1 MAAMLPARAP
11 VGLTHIP
18 YPYTPSPITAQ
29 VAEVR
34 GVLAALGAEYATRLR
49 TFVALLPTQ
58 APVDL
63 NFLLFRLE
71 AGKGDAAAA

>member
-1 MAAMLPARAP
+1 MAAMLRAWGP
-11 VGLTHIP
+11 VGLHPIL
-18 YPYTPSPITAQ
+18 YPCPNPVTAQ

>member
-1 MAAMLPARAP
+1 MCAVCYSMPSRRRRA
-11 VGLTHIP
+11 LTGCGRG
-18 YPYTPSPITAQ
+18 Q

-34 GVLAALGAEYATRLR
+34 SVLAGLAGEYATRLR

-58 APVDL
+58 TPVDL

>member
-1 MAAMLPARAP
+1 M
-11 VGLTHIP
+11 
-18 YPYTPSPITAQ
+18 
-29 VAEVR
+29 AEVR
-34 GVLAALGAEYATRLR
+34 GVLAGLGAEYATRLR

-71 AGKGDAAAA
+71 AGKGDAGTA

>member
-1 MAAMLPARAP
+1 MHVCVAEPDALHTPALAHRLRAW
-11 VGLTHIP
+11 
-18 YPYTPSPITAQ
+18 Q

-34 GVLAALGAEYATRLR
+34 GVLAGLAAEYATRLR

-58 APVDL
+58 TPVDL

-71 AGKGDAAAA
+71 AGKGDAAAV